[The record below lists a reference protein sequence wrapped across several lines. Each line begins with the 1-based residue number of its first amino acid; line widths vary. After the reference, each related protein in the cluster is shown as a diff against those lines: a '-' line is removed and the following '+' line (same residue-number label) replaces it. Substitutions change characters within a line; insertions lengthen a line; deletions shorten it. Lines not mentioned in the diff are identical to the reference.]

1 MPEIP
6 RLGEQLILLKMIT
19 PQQLQTALKIQEND
33 GGRLGPILISI
44 GYVTR
49 TGNKSFDF
57 QNMRWLDFQNS
68 LYYFLP
74 VSHLR

>member
-33 GGRLGPILISI
+33 GGRLGSILLSL
-44 GYVTR
+44 GYITR
-49 TGNKSFDF
+49 QEIEANLPD
-57 QNMRWLDFQNS
+57 MR
-68 LYYFLP
+68 
-74 VSHLR
+74 